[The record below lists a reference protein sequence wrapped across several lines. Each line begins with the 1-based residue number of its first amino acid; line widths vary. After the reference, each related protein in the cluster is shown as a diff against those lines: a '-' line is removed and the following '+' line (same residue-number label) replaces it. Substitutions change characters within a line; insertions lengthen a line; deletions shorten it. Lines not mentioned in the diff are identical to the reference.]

1 MNKTA
6 IKKFAIDA
14 RRKLIASVTDKAGM
28 LGITEKGCTNPIS
41 QGADF
46 RVYKTVAGTEV
57 TLNRKQ
63 SEQRDKLETQI
74 NERGFEAIV
83 EEVAY
88 TWFNRICAIRFM
100 EVNDYLPSRVRVLS
114 SEKDGK
120 TEPDI
125 VTQAPDVD
133 LDLTADEKEHIIE
146 LKLKS
151 DSKSQD
157 ELFRFLFIKQCN
169 KLHEVL
175 PELFEKTSDYTELL
189 LDISYTNKEEI
200 VYKLVNDKDG
210 IAESDFDVTSTD
222 ENGEK
227 TGQVEIIGWLY
238 QYYISEKH
246 DQIVNIYK
254 GTVKKEDI
262 PAATQLFTT
271 DWVVRYM
278 VDNSLGRYWIERNPD
293 SKLAEKLQYFVTPKD
308 GHIEYVDEKVDP
320 TELTF
325 FDPCMGSGHILVYA
339 FDVLMEIYRECGYS
353 DRDAALSIVQFN
365 LFGLDIDRRAHQL
378 AYFAVMMKARS
389 YNRRALTQGVF
400 NNVAA
405 IEESNTIEKFECD
418 GITDDREQ
426 DRIGEYLVKAFL
438 HAREIGSLQTIEEN
452 DYKGFAEYLLNIG
465 KKEVQLNMFST
476 KWIQN
481 TYPLMLKLTKQAT
494 ILSKKYR
501 VVCTNPPY
509 MNKLE
514 SHLKKFVVDNYKDYS
529 GDLFS
534 VFIYRNFDFCMKNG
548 YSAFMTPFVWMFIK
562 SYEKLR
568 EYIIKNKSI
577 STLIQFEYSAFEEA
591 TVPICTFVLRNTKE
605 DINGLY
611 VKLSDFKGGMEI
623 QRAKTIEAINDS
635 DCKYFFETSM
645 SNYKRI
651 AGSPIAF
658 WTSEEMLNAFEN
670 YPTIAELAPPKQGLA
685 TANNDRFLKLW
696 FEVPYEKIGFR
707 QQNCDEANKSTKKWF
722 PYNKGGAFRR
732 WYGNRD
738 YIVNWENDGYEI
750 KHFYDENGKL
760 RSRPQNL
767 GFYFREGITWSDITS
782 ASFSGRYS
790 DQGFIFDIKGSSGF
804 PEKDKLFY
812 ILGFLNSSVSQKC
825 IKILNPTITTQVGDM
840 ARIPVAFDHMKKEII
855 DRLVRKNIDL
865 VKQDWDSYETS
876 WDFRKS
882 PMIRGYRRIAE
893 SYNEWDKECC
903 ERFNELKSNEIE
915 INSIFIELYGLQSEM
930 NAEVLDKDVEASC
943 KHTSVTEAIRDF
955 ISYAVGCMFGRYSLD
970 REGLIC
976 AGSEWNK
983 EQYIMYK
990 ADEDNIIPIC
1000 DEEYFS
1006 DDIVARFYEFVEIV
1020 FGSECL
1026 NENIE
1031 FIAKGIGG
1039 KGEAKEIIRNYFVSE
1054 FYIDHCA
1061 KYSVSGSG
1069 KRPIY
1074 WLFDSGKENGF
1085 KALVYIHRYNAD
1097 TVGRVRTD
1105 YLHKEQAYV
1114 EAALR
1119 SAEYTVD
1126 NSSSASEKS
1135 KATKAISKYTKQ
1147 LAEMKIYD
1155 EAIAHIANQR
1165 IELDLDDGVKVN
1177 YEKFQ
1182 GIEVSREGQKSL
1194 KIDLLAKIK

>member
-28 LGITEKGCTNPIS
+28 LGITEKGCSDPIS

-46 RVYKTVAGTEV
+46 KVYKTAAGTEV

-63 SEQRDKLETQI
+63 CEQRDKLEAQI
-74 NERGFEAIV
+74 HARGFEAIV

-133 LDLTADEKEHIIE
+133 LDLTADEKEQIIE

-151 DSKSQD
+151 DSQSQD

-189 LDISYTNKEEI
+189 LDISYTNKDEI
-200 VYKLVNDKDG
+200 VYRLVNDKEG
-210 IAESDFDVTSTD
+210 IAESDFNVSGID

-246 DQIVNIYK
+246 DQIINIYK

-293 SKLAEKLQYFVTPKD
+293 SKLAEKLQFFVTPKD
-308 GHIEYVDEKVDP
+308 GHIDYVDEKIDP

-353 DRDAALSIVQFN
+353 DRDAALNIVQFN

-405 IEESNTIEKFECD
+405 IEESNTIEKFECE
-418 GITDDREQ
+418 GITDDKEQ

-438 HAREIGSLQTIEEN
+438 HAREIGSLQTIEAN
-452 DYKGFAEYLLNIG
+452 KYKSFAEYLLNIG
-465 KKEVQLNMFST
+465 KKEIQLNMFST
-476 KWIQN
+476 DWIQN
-481 TYPLMLKLTKQAT
+481 TYPLMLKLTKQASV
-494 ILSKKYR
+494 LSRKYK

-514 SHLKKFVVDNYKDYS
+514 SHLKAFVVDNYKDYS

-534 VFIYRNFDFCMKNG
+534 VFIYKNFEFCVQDG
-548 YSAFMTPFVWMFIK
+548 YSAFMTPFTWMFIK
-562 SYEKLR
+562 LYEKLR
-568 EYIIKNKSI
+568 KYIIENKSI
-577 STLIQFEYSAFEEA
+577 SSLIQMEYSAFEEA
-591 TVPICTFVLRNTKE
+591 TVPICSFVLKNGKTKNNSCC
-605 DINGLY
+605 I
-611 VKLSDFKGGMEI
+611 KLSAFKGGMEI
-623 QRAKTIEAINDS
+623 QRRKVLEALSQKECEYFYEADQESFLNIPGQPIAYWVSKKFVEMFNNPLFYDYTVSDGQNKTGNNAKYVRFFWEVNNDCIGKEKKWLFYAKGGGYRKWVGNLIDVVDWSESTRQFYRKDLVCRIIPEYLWYEKGITWGLITSSLPSFRVLPEEATFDVGGSSVFFKDYSNYNYFLGLLNSKVFLEVVKIMNPTLNFQVKDIRSMPIIIKQEDKINSIVEELVEISKNDWDS
-635 DCKYFFETSM
+635 FETSWGYQRHPLLLSSGKNCINASLIKDKYYCWEQECNQRFM
-645 SNYKRI
+645 QLKHK
-651 AGSPIAF
+651 
-658 WTSEEMLNAFEN
+658 EEELNLLFIEN
-670 YPTIAELAPPKQGLA
+670 YELEEELTP
-685 TANNDRFLKLW
+685 D
-696 FEVPYEKIGFR
+696 VDEKNI
-707 QQNCDEANKSTKKWF
+707 TV
-722 PYNKGGAFRR
+722 RR
-732 WYGNRD
+732 ADLER
-738 YIVNWENDGYEI
+738 EI
-750 KHFYDENGKL
+750 KSL
-760 RSRPQNL
+760 
-767 GFYFREGITWSDITS
+767 
-782 ASFSGRYS
+782 
-790 DQGFIFDIKGSSGF
+790 
-804 PEKDKLFY
+804 
-812 ILGFLNSSVSQKC
+812 
-825 IKILNPTITTQVGDM
+825 
-840 ARIPVAFDHMKKEII
+840 
-855 DRLVRKNIDL
+855 
-865 VKQDWDSYETS
+865 
-876 WDFRKS
+876 
-882 PMIRGYRRIAE
+882 
-893 SYNEWDKECC
+893 
-903 ERFNELKSNEIE
+903 
-915 INSIFIELYGLQSEM
+915 
-930 NAEVLDKDVEASC
+930 
-943 KHTSVTEAIRDF
+943 
-955 ISYAVGCMFGRYSLD
+955 ISYAIGCILGRYSLD
-970 REGLIC
+970 EEGIVN
-976 AGSEWNK
+976 AGGEWENSK
-983 EQYIMYK
+983 YRSFVPD
-990 ADEDNIIPIC
+990 ADNIIPIT
-1000 DEEYFS
+1000 DEEYFE
-1006 DDIVARFYEFVEIV
+1006 DDIVGLFCKWLKQVYGTETLE
-1020 FGSECL
+1020 
-1026 NENIE
+1026 ENLD
-1031 FIAKGIGG
+1031 FIANALGNKGDSSR
-1039 KGEAKEIIRNYFVSE
+1039 EVIRNYFLKDFFS
-1054 FYIDHCA
+1054 DHC
-1061 KYSVSGSG
+1061 KTYL

-1085 KALVYIHRYNAD
+1085 KALIYLHRYNAD

-1119 SAEYTVD
+1119 SAEYTIE
-1126 NSSSASEKS
+1126 NTSSASEKS
-1135 KATKAISKYTKQ
+1135 KATKAVAKYTKQ

-1155 EAIAHIANQR
+1155 EAIAHIANKR

-1182 GIEVSREGQKSL
+1182 GIEVSREGQKAL
-1194 KIDLLAKIK
+1194 KVDLLAKIK

>member
-14 RRKLIASVTDKAGM
+14 RRKLISSVTDKAGM
-28 LGITEKGCTNPIS
+28 LGITEKGCSQPIS

-46 RVYKTVAGTEV
+46 KVFKTAAGTEV

-63 SEQRDKLETQI
+63 CEQRDKLEAQI
-74 NERGFEAIV
+74 NARGFEAIV

-100 EVNDYLPSRVRVLS
+100 EVNDYLPTRVRVLS
-114 SEKDGK
+114 SEKEGK

-125 VTQAPDVD
+125 VTQPPDVE
-133 LDLTADEKEHIIE
+133 LDLTAEEKELIIE

-200 VYKLVNDKDG
+200 VYRLVNDKDG
-210 IAESDFDVTSTD
+210 IAESDFNISSVD
-222 ENGEK
+222 EKGEK

-308 GHIEYVDEKVDP
+308 GHIEYVNEKIDP
-320 TELTF
+320 SELTF

-353 DRDAALSIVQFN
+353 DRDAALNIVQFN

-405 IEESNTIEKFECD
+405 TEESNTIENFECA
-418 GITDDREQ
+418 GITDDKEQ
-426 DRIGEYLVKAFL
+426 NRIGEYLVRAFL
-438 HAREIGSLQTIEEN
+438 HAREIGSLQTIDEN
-452 DYKGFAEYLLNIG
+452 DYKTFAEYLLCIG

-476 KWIQN
+476 EWIQEI
-481 TYPLMLKLTKQAT
+481 YPLMLKLTKQAS

-534 VFIYRNFDFCMKNG
+534 VFIYRNFDFCVKDG
-548 YSAFMTPFVWMFIK
+548 YSAFMTPFTWMFIK
-562 SYEKLR
+562 MHEKLR
-568 EYIIKNKSI
+568 EVIVRRKTII
-577 STLIQFEYSAFEEA
+577 TLVQMEYSAFEEA
-591 TVPICTFVLRNTKE
+591 TVPICSFVIKNGKSKE
-605 DINGLY
+605 SACY
-611 VKLSDFKGGMEI
+611 VKLSDFKGGMEVQKNSFI
-623 QRAKTIEAINDS
+623 HGIENKQ
-635 DCKYFFETSM
+635 CGYFYETMQDNFTRISSM
-645 SNYKRI
+645 
-651 AGSPIAF
+651 PIAYWADSKLF
-658 WTSEEMLNAFEN
+658 LDFDKMITVGNIFDVRN
-670 YPTIAELAPPKQGLA
+670 GL
-685 TANNDRFLKLW
+685 TTGDNNKFLRLW
-696 FEVPYEKIGFR
+696 YEVKYGGE
-707 QQNCDEANKSTKKWF
+707 KWF
-722 PYNKGGAFRR
+722 PCNKGGGFRR

-738 YIVNWENDGYEI
+738 YCIDWENDGYSL
-750 KHFYDENGKL
+750 KHFYDDKGKL
-760 RSRPQNL
+760 RSTLRGIDYN
-767 GFYFREGITWSDITS
+767 FTSGITMSRITS
-782 ASFSGRYS
+782 GKASFRAM
-790 DQGFIFDIKGSSGF
+790 
-804 PEKDKLFY
+804 DKMSISESATNAIYGKNEEDLTLYLLGLLNSKIVTY
-812 ILGFLNSSVSQKC
+812 ILDM
-825 IKILNPTITTQVGDM
+825 INPTINVVPEDI
-840 ARIPVAFDHMKKEII
+840 RSLPFSVYSKNDIESCVKE
-855 DRLVRKNIDL
+855 NIEL
-865 VKQDWDSYETS
+865 SKYDWDVFEVS
-876 WDFRKS
+876 WDFAVH
-882 PMIRGYRRIAE
+882 PL
-893 SYNEWDKECC
+893 
-903 ERFNELKSNEIE
+903 LKCRDDRTQKRDSSTNSNEPLRQA
-915 INSIFIELYGLQSEM
+915 SFIEDCFNNWKQVCEKRFYQLKENEEKINQILIDGYELQNS
-930 NAEVLDKDVEASC
+930 LSPDVEEKEIS
-943 KHTSVTEAIRDF
+943 IRKADIERDIRSL
-955 ISYAVGCMFGRYSLD
+955 ISYAVGCIMGRYSLD
-970 REGLIC
+970 VEGLAY
-976 AGSEWNK
+976 AGGEWNDSK
-983 EQYIMYK
+983 YSSFIPD
-990 ADEDNIIPIC
+990 ADNIIPIT
-1000 DEEYFS
+1000 DEEYFE
-1006 DDIVARFYEFVEIV
+1006 DDIVGLFCKWLKQVY
-1020 FGSECL
+1020 GSESL
-1026 NENIE
+1026 EENLDY
-1031 FIAKGIGG
+1031 IARALGNKGDSSC
-1039 KGEAKEIIRNYFVSE
+1039 EVIRNYFLKD
-1054 FYIDHCA
+1054 FFADHC
-1061 KYSVSGSG
+1061 KIYQ

-1085 KALVYIHRYNAD
+1085 KALVYLHRYNAD

-1119 SAEYTVD
+1119 SAEYTID

-1135 KATKAISKYTKQ
+1135 KATKAVSKYTKQ

-1182 GIEVSREGQKSL
+1182 GIEVSREGHKSL